1 MYSHYCF
8 ILVSPAHIYY
18 CHVIAHHC
26 IEQMNMM
33 MAVYICPLVGELRVA
48 ASGRGL

>member
-8 ILVSPAHIYY
+8 ILVFPAHIYY

-33 MAVYICPLVGELRVA
+33 MAVVYMSTCR
-48 ASGRGL
+48 RT